1 MAVKDAPR
9 HRDMIVVGAAP
20 SGSPDEMPA
29 LAAEYGLDMV
39 RCSHVYDAVPILARR
54 QGRFCV
60 VVGSLGDL
68 GKERGTFFRLAARH
82 GARCC
87 CLLDERDRSQQER
100 IQAAVQ
106 AGAALVA
113 TASQLRALLD
123 DWLADLA
130 DARSDSDRRRV
141 DRRLNEEF
149 QPTEAELKVL
159 LGQEDDE

>member
-9 HRDMIVVGAAP
+9 HRDMIVVGAACAWFR
-20 SGSPDEMPA
+20 DEMVA
-29 LAAEYGLDMV
+29 LAAEYGLDIIG
-39 RCSHVYDAVPILARR
+39 CNHVYDAVPILAQRR
-54 QGRFCV
+54 GRFCV

-68 GKERGTFFRLAARH
+68 GKERGTFFRLAARR

-87 CLLDERDRSQQER
+87 CLLDECDRLQPGR

-123 DWLADLA
+123 DWPA
-130 DARSDSDRRRV
+130 DARSDSERRRA
-141 DRRLNEEF
+141 DRRLNEQF